1 MKQSAHK
8 HPTKID
14 GIPSEIGENLVGA
27 YLRAMTTVPLLTRE
41 GEIALAQAME
51 AGEHR
56 MFDAA
61 LRTRVGVRALCERLD
76 RVRDGHER
84 VAAILR
90 DDVLEDESFDEE
102 SIARRLAATSTR
114 LGAMVRARRFDA
126 AAAERLVSDLPLS
139 RKTLI
144 AIAQRVK
151 AVAREPGPSIAKE
164 ELTELRT
171 AHREIGA
178 GERAALRAK
187 GAMIEAN
194 LRLVVSIAKRYVNR
208 GLQLLDLVQEGNLGL
223 MIAVEKFD
231 HRRGYKFSTYGTWWI
246 RQSITRALADQGRT
260 IRIPVHMAETM
271 THVARVARTLA
282 QELGH
287 DATPEQIAVRAGL
300 PVEKVRDALGV
311 VKEPL
316 SIDTP
321 LGEEGDQSLVD
332 FLPDDA
338 RTPAEA
344 VLESDL
350 AVQTRRVL
358 KTLGAREE
366 KIMRMRFGIDE
377 KQEHTLEEVGRA
389 FDLTRERVRQIEAR
403 ALGKLREPH
412 RTRRLRGGR

>member
-8 HPTKID
+8 HPTKQD
-14 GIPSEIGENLVGA
+14 GLPSDETGENLVGA
-27 YLRAMTTVPLLTRE
+27 YLRAMTTVPLLTRD
-41 GEIALAQAME
+41 GEIMLAQEME
-51 AGEHR
+51 NGERR

-61 LRTRVGVRALCERLD
+61 IRTRVGVRALCERLD
-76 RVRDGHER
+76 RVRDGQER
-84 VAAILR
+84 LASILR
-90 DDVLEDESFDEE
+90 DDVLEDDSFDEE
-102 SIARRLAATSTR
+102 ATERRVAASAVKLTALA
-114 LGAMVRARRFDA
+114 RARRFDA
-126 AAAERLVSDLPLS
+126 EGAARLIEALPLS
-139 RKTLI
+139 RKTLV

-151 AVAREPGPSIAKE
+151 LVAREPSPAVAKE
-164 ELTELRT
+164 EVAALRE
-171 AHREIGA
+171 ALREIGA

-271 THVARVARTLA
+271 THVARVARALA

-287 DATPEQIAVRAGL
+287 EASPEQIATRAGL

-316 SIDTP
+316 SIDMP
-321 LGEEGDQSLVD
+321 LGDEGDQSLID
-332 FLPDDA
+332 FLPDEASSPADA
-338 RTPAEA
+338 L
-344 VLESDL
+344 LESDL
-350 AVQTRRVL
+350 AMQTRRVL

-389 FDLTRERVRQIEAR
+389 FDLTRERVRQIEAK

-412 RTRRLRGGR
+412 RTRRLRGG